1 MANTVQDILR
11 LLRDED
17 IQMVD
22 IHGQFRHVTIPAE
35 NFSED
40 MMTDGVCFDA
50 SNYGYAALLMAGLDG
65 VQNKID
71 PHENGWGPYDMN
83 LYSLSDEEKA
93 KLHHLPT
100 SLDQALDALEA
111 DHEYLTRGGVFPE
124 HLLKNFIAEKRKEC
138 VELAKIPHPAEFDKY
153 YNA

>member
-40 MMTDGVCFDA
+40 MMTDGVGFDA
-50 SNYGYAALLMAGLDG
+50 SNYGYAALLMAERLG
-65 VQNKID
+65 
-71 PHENGWGPYDMN
+71 
-83 LYSLSDEEKA
+83 SL
-93 KLHHLPT
+93 
-100 SLDQALDALEA
+100 
-111 DHEYLTRGGVFPE
+111 
-124 HLLKNFIAEKRKEC
+124 
-138 VELAKIPHPAEFDKY
+138 
-153 YNA
+153 